1 MKAHQNTQINTDS
14 IRLITL
20 HVRTVTVHSQGH
32 PVILEDVSKVRMAR
46 EYGNTL
52 IEYCDGVD
60 FSRTYVLGELRMI
73 HRDENVSIL
82 GPTQPPIHWVL
93 GLSRG

>member
-1 MKAHQNTQINTDS
+1 MDS

-20 HVRTVTVHSQGH
+20 HVRTVTGHPQGH

-46 EYGNTL
+46 EYGNTP
-52 IEYCDGVD
+52 IEYCDGFD
-60 FSRTYVLGELRMI
+60 FSRTYVFGEWRMI
-73 HRDENVSIL
+73 HRDENISIM
-82 GPTQPPIHWVL
+82 GPTQPPIQWVP